1 MFDFKNLHQKHLTI
15 ETMTDASNVQSCET
29 CLLQIFQVMFIYIDY
44 FFNEKSFAQSSS
56 QSDIQFQSLLNFSV
70 SIIYGQCSWTF
81 FLTFVKHDELSKSSD
96 IITQH
101 LFVEDQVKQLAKDE
115 FRLRQLYR
123 KHNTYVINTVPKEN
137 LLVWNL
143 KDGWEPL
150 CKFLNKPIP
159 G

>member
-1 MFDFKNLHQKHLTI
+1 MHLFIKPGFRSYKSWQWVRQGLIRSSKTFLVLCENLVDLFK
-15 ETMTDASNVQSCET
+15 AWW
-29 CLLQIFQVMFIYIDY
+29 FI
-44 FFNEKSFAQSSS
+44 
-56 QSDIQFQSLLNFSV
+56 
-70 SIIYGQCSWTF
+70 
-81 FLTFVKHDELSKSSD
+81 DELSKSSD

-101 LFVEDQVKQLAKDE
+101 LFVEDQVQQLAKDE

-159 G
+159 GLSSRLRGLIQYFLYDALIMRHNRTKIRWTDSTR